1 MSLPYLTEVRWKCLL
16 AFRQQPA
23 LMRRPF
29 LAKELKV
36 QGRNDV
42 WRPATGPTLSGLE
55 KAGWVRRAIWG
66 LPGTGMPF
74 QSGGP
79 ISAWE
84 ITDAGREAVKHCPDT
99 FPGGPVYNG
108 DAIERGEVG
117 TLPPPPE

>member
-1 MSLPYLTEVRWKCLL
+1 MSVPYLTEVRWNCLL
-16 AFRQQPA
+16 AFKRQPH

-36 QGRNDV
+36 PGRNGV
-42 WRPATGPTLSGLE
+42 LRPSTGPTLSGLE

-66 LPGTGMPF
+66 APGQGMPF

-84 ITDAGREAVKHCPDT
+84 LTDAGVEAVNACPDT
-99 FPGGPVYNG
+99 FPGDPVYG
-108 DAIERGEVG
+108 SRTIGPKP
-117 TLPPPPE
+117 TPPPQP